1 MAVTKEEIASL
12 LSEKNGYPVVRSK
25 EFVDD
30 FLDIIANVLAGGG
43 EINFRDNFRLRVVER
58 KAKKGYNF
66 NVKKVV
72 EIPSKRIVKFLPGKL
87 FNEKVLGCK
96 K

>member
-12 LSEKNGYPVVRSK
+12 LSEKNGFPLVRSK
-25 EFVDD
+25 EFIDD
-30 FLDIIANVLAGGG
+30 FIDIVINVLAGGG
-43 EINFRDNFRLRVVER
+43 EINLRDNFRLRVVER
-58 KAKKGYNF
+58 KSKKGYDF
-66 NVKKVV
+66 KTKSVV
-72 EIPSKRIVKFLPGKL
+72 EVPSKRIIKFIPGKL